1 MLKKIGVG
9 LASLGATAAGAYA
22 LFIRPWHLHWRA
34 TNEEVHQSMP
44 GDDLVPRVLMES
56 TRAIT
61 INAPA
66 EVVWPWLV
74 QIGQGRGG
82 FYSYDWLEKL
92 LSLDIHSADRIL
104 SEYQSLVVGD
114 PVQLAPGSGMTVA
127 LIDPPHMLALRVT
140 MSPLTGLPIDQED
153 PKPDVYFDGSWVFV
167 LKELGEQTT
176 RVIERMRA
184 DYQPRL
190 WLAPLVYLLLE
201 PVAFVMERKMLL
213 GIKQRAERGRKT
225 L

>member
-9 LASLGATAAGAYA
+9 LATLGATAAGAYA
-22 LFIRPWHLHWRA
+22 LFIRPWHLHWGA
-34 TNEEVHQSMP
+34 TNEEVHQSML
-44 GDDLVPRVLMES
+44 GDDLVPRVMMES

-82 FYSYDWLEKL
+82 FYSYDWLENL
-92 LSLDIHSADRIL
+92 LGLHIHSADRIL

-153 PKPDVYFDGSWVFV
+153 PKPDAYFDGSWVFV

-213 GIKQRAERGRKT
+213 GIKQRAEKVRKT